1 MWTTYL
7 LRGASLAVV
16 VLGPLVIVLAVDGA
30 LFVLWRIHAKSAL
43 VPFVIFDVCVVD

>member
-16 VLGPLVIVLAVDGA
+16 VLGPLVIVLAIDGF
-30 LFVLWRIHAKSAL
+30 LLVLWRIHARSAI
-43 VPFVIFDVCVVD
+43 VPFVILSFV